1 VKKILVALAAM
12 AALSVVAVVA
22 VPAFAGS
29 STAPFYTVTGG
40 SSDNVTNTLG
50 GGSVMFN
57 APSGNVAL
65 IINGNVKGLQPNFEY
80 AAWVR
85 DIASSYT
92 GPSLFVYAPNGYVKL
107 GTFSTNSQGNGSFHF
122 NIQRSDLPAGTY
134 NLQAAINDAGTTD
147 DHIGATVVATQ
158 MYTTVNVG

>member
-1 VKKILVALAAM
+1 MKKILVALAAM

-29 STAPFYTVTGG
+29 TTAPFYTVTDGT
-40 SSDNVTNTLG
+40 SDNVTNTLS

-85 DIASSYT
+85 DLTGYT
-92 GPSLFVYAPNGYVKL
+92 GPSLTSYAPLGYFKL

-134 NLQAAINDAGTTD
+134 SLQAAINDAGTFD
-147 DHIGATVVATQ
+147 AYIGNTVVATQ
-158 MYTTVNVG
+158 KYTTVNVG